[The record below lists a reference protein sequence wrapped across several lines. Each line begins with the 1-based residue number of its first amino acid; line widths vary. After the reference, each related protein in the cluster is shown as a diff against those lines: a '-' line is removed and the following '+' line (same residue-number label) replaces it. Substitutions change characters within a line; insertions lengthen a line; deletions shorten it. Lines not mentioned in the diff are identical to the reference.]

1 MTLQLFQKSN
11 LMKLTRGILGFS
23 ETGTR
28 SKHFLDFEIGDVFLL
43 GSPLALVLA
52 FRR

>member
-1 MTLQLFQKSN
+1 MTLQLLNQLN
-11 LMKLTRGILGFS
+11 LMKLTRGMSDFS
-23 ETGTR
+23 EAGSRT
-28 SKHFLDFEIGDVFLL
+28 KNFLDFEIGDVFLL